1 MKQQVKV
8 AAILQQI
15 NRSHVASLTGATV
28 ARIMSKPDAQIDTWI
43 RTNEN
48 LFVRSKTIPD
58 KDLLVSSLKPV
69 VYINRRKSKNQPLQ
83 VNGPIRNIVAAV

>member
-15 NRSHVASLTGATV
+15 NRSHIASLMEATV

-48 LFVRSKTIPD
+48 LLCKV
-58 KDLLVSSLKPV
+58 
-69 VYINRRKSKNQPLQ
+69 KNDTRQR
-83 VNGPIRNIVAAV
+83 PISEFFETGCIHQQEEE